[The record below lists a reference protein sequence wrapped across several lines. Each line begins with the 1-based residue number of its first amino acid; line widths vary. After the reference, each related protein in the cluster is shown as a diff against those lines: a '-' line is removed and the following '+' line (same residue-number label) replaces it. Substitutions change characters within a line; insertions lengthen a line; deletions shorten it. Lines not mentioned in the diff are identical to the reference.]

1 MTIDTGNMP
10 IPTPPNSNC
19 RFCGKPVIWVNKSPA
34 EIEQIRLR
42 GVDVSDVHRPLD
54 ATTVS
59 AGYTIIEGAA
69 YYVYTHQMHVCE
81 TPPISREAVETQHV
95 AAAAFYQAQQQTA
108 IRDKNLEVYG
118 SVFDQNQARK
128 KAFKH
133 YTMDIEWDYAL
144 VRSCT
149 ECTAEAEERCHY
161 KKKPEIILLHP
172 HKRRLTAEDVANI
185 ERKQQLWRERN

>member
-1 MTIDTGNMP
+1 MTKT
-10 IPTPPNSNC
+10 
-19 RFCGKPVIWVNKSPA
+19 RRA
-34 EIEQIRLR
+34 
-42 GVDVSDVHRPLD
+42 
-54 ATTVS
+54 
-59 AGYTIIEGAA
+59 
-69 YYVYTHQMHVCE
+69 
-81 TPPISREAVETQHV
+81 
-95 AAAAFYQAQQQTA
+95 
-108 IRDKNLEVYG
+108 
-118 SVFDQNQARK
+118 K